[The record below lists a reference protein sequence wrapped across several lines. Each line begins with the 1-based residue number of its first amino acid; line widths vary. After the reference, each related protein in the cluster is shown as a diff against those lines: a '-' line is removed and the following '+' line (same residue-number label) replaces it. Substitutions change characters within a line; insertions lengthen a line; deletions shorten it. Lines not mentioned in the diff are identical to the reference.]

1 MRFYAIFIALIIFIL
16 MIFSFFLNS
25 VNSDSPFANQ
35 QYLDQRDDWQL
46 IKSPTGT
53 FKILNPDG
61 SIITV
66 PSEVNKEKCKMDEYP
81 DIKGVSFNSD
91 GKNVYA
97 TLWVNPILINQSV
110 SYNQVRNSWISGG
123 YQMPIDIPSVY
134 DNGTDYVYRIE
145 WNPRNHSWSQVLE
158 ERNLD
163 SGGKN
168 RIYGLINDSK
178 DFYNSDRKYVT
189 FLLNRSTVSL
199 PDRYKIIFSTWG
211 AFQNDEGH
219 LCVITDTT
227 SFIDIPPPQFNLSIS
242 DLPTYIRKGQKIDIP
257 VHITSDSGI
266 NSQAIL
272 NAAYNDQLITLDI
285 NPEKVNIPPYSVGD
299 SLLEIKALDSR
310 YPAQVRLNATFSYAS
325 SPVLQGGSIISTP
338 SINSIYK
345 EIRFSLGILPE
356 LSLYDYVSNTLGTW
370 GAAASQA
377 IALITAAGG
386 AVTAILVIT
395 TRLRGRQGQ
404 NDNEEK

>member
-1 MRFYAIFIALIIFIL
+1 
-16 MIFSFFLNS
+16 MIFSFFMTS
-25 VNSDSPFANQ
+25 VDSESSFANQ
-35 QYLDQRDDWQL
+35 QYIDQRDDWQL

-61 SIITV
+61 NITTF
-66 PSEVNKEKCKMDEYP
+66 PSEDNKDKCKIDEYP
-81 DIKGVSFNSD
+81 DIKGVSYNSN
-91 GKNVYA
+91 GKNIYA
-97 TLWVNPILINQSV
+97 TLWVNPIMINQSV
-110 SYNQVRNSWISGG
+110 SYSQVRNSWISGG
-123 YQMPIDIPSVY
+123 YQMPIDILSVY

-145 WNPRNHSWSQVLE
+145 WNPRNHSWSQTLE
-158 ERNLD
+158 ERNID

-168 RIYGLINDSK
+168 KIYGLISDSE

-189 FLLNRSTVSL
+189 FLLNHSKLSL

-211 AFQNDEGH
+211 AFQNDEGR

-242 DLPTYIRKGQKIDIP
+242 DLPSYIRKGQKINVP
-257 VHITSDSGI
+257 VHISSDSGI

-272 NAAYNDQLITLDI
+272 NATYNDQLITLDI
-285 NPEKVNIPPYSVGD
+285 NPEKVNIPPYSVAD
-299 SLLEIKALDSR
+299 SLLEIKALDST
-310 YPAQVRLNATFSYAS
+310 YPAQVRLNATFSFAS

-338 SINSIYK
+338 SINRIYE

-356 LSLYDYVSNTLGTW
+356 LELYDYVSNMFSTW

-377 IALITAAGG
+377 IALITAIAA
-386 AVTAILVIT
+386 AVTSILVIIR
-395 TRLRGRQGQ
+395 RLRGHDGQ
-404 NDNEEK
+404 NDNEENN